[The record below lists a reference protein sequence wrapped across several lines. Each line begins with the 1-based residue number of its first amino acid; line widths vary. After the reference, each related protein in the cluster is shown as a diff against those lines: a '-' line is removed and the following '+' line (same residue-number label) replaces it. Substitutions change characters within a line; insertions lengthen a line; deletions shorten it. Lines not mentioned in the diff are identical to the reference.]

1 MQFNEEMA
9 TEYDKGIRRT
19 FPSYDSMFKL
29 VQAYLRTNTEKDAN
43 ILIVGAGGGTELA
56 LLGPTNPDWL
66 FTAVDPARPMLDLA
80 RTKVEQL
87 KMTDRVDFI
96 EGTIE
101 EVADGNLYDAATF
114 LLVLHFIA
122 DNDEKL
128 RQLKSIRQRL
138 KPNAPFVL
146 ATMYGDLDD
155 SGFNALFS
163 LWKAYW
169 LDSTNLSE
177 VEVDEM
183 EKSVRSLS
191 FISEDEIELLLRE
204 AGFGSIAKF
213 HQTNMFGGW
222 ICKAE

>member
-19 FPSYDSMFKL
+19 FPSYDAMFKL
-29 VQAYLRTNTEKDAN
+29 VQAYLRTNIEKNAN
-43 ILIVGAGGGTELA
+43 ILIVGAGGGTELE
-56 LLGPTNPDWL
+56 LLGPANPGWL

-80 RTKVEQL
+80 RNKVDQL
-87 KMTDRVDFI
+87 KMTNRVDFI
-96 EGTIE
+96 EGTIG
-101 EVADGNLYDAATF
+101 EVEDGNLYDAATF

-128 RQLKSIRQRL
+128 RQLKNIRQRL
-138 KPNAPFVL
+138 KSGAPFVL
-146 ATMYGDLDD
+146 ASMYGDLNDPAI
-155 SGFNALFS
+155 NTLFS

-169 LDSTNLSE
+169 LDSTNLCAA
-177 VEVDEM
+177 EVDEM

-191 FISEDEIELLLRE
+191 FISEEEIVLLLRK

-213 HQTNMFGGW
+213 FQTNMFGGW
-222 ICKAE
+222 ICKAD